1 MKVINSIK
9 NFIEGLLFE
18 NDEVSLTRMIALMG
32 YILFAGVSIYLI
44 ATHTN
49 WDNYATFA
57 SYTGGGG
64 AAVQLVNK
72 AINSKWNSKPG
83 SYSPTSAST
92 STTAPSETT
101 AKKDDEPDVVPS
113 TRGEKK

>member
-18 NDEVSLTRMIALMG
+18 NGEVSLTRMIALMG

-57 SYTGGGG
+57 SYTGGG

-72 AINSKWNSKPG
+72 AINSKWNTKPG
-83 SYSPTSAST
+83 SYSPASDST

>member
-9 NFIEGLLFE
+9 NFFEGLLFE

-83 SYSPTSAST
+83 SYNPSSSSA
-92 STTAPSETT
+92 TAPSETT

>member
-1 MKVINSIK
+1 MKVINAIK

-32 YILFAGVSIYLI
+32 YVLFAGVSIYLI

-83 SYSPTSAST
+83 SYNPASD
-92 STTAPSETT
+92 STTAPSETI
-101 AKKDDEPDVVPS
+101 AKKDDEPAVVPS